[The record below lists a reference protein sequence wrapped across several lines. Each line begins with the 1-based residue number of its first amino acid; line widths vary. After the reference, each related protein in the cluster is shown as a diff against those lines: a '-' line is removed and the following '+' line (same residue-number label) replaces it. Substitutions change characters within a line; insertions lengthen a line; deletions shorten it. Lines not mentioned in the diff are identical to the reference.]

1 MTAPAGVPAT
11 VMDIVCPDGRR
22 LRLRPIQASD
32 APRLVALHERLS
44 AHTLYQR
51 YFSVLRRLP
60 SRWAQQLANA
70 DHEGRDALVVEEGP
84 PESPALVAV
93 GCYEPTADPG
103 TVEVAFVVADRWQ
116 GQGVGTALF
125 RELLRVAE
133 SRGIRRCR
141 AYVLADNARMVDLIS
156 RFATVHTRSLDQGV
170 LILEFT
176 PRPARQA

>member
-103 TVEVAFVVADRWQ
+103 TVEVAFVVA
-116 GQGVGTALF
+116 
-125 RELLRVAE
+125 E